1 MDFKLTEEQQM
12 LQDTATRLV
21 RDAYSFEAR
30 EQYAQS
36 DEGFSRTFWQQL
48 GELGLTAVP
57 FPEALG
63 GFGGGGVDTML
74 LMTEFGRGLCLEPYV
89 ESVIYAGGLLMQLA
103 NSAQQQDLLAQVA
116 SGQLLIATAF
126 EEQQSHYHLNDVQ
139 TRAEQTAEGWT
150 LTGSKAVVIGGHQA
164 GLILVSARISGDS
177 RDEHGLGLFLVD
189 PQAAGV
195 ERRTYPTVD
204 GRTACDL

>member
-30 EQYAQS
+30 EHYAQS
-36 DEGFSRTFWQQL
+36 DAGFSLAFWQQL

-57 FPEALG
+57 FPEDLG

-89 ESVIYAGGLLMQLA
+89 ESVIYAGGLLMQLG
-103 NSAQQQDLLAQVA
+103 SPAQQNLLQQVA
-116 SGQLLIATAF
+116 SGQLLLATAF
-126 EEQQSHYHLNDVQ
+126 E
-139 TRAEQTAEGWT
+139 
-150 LTGSKAVVIGGHQA
+150 
-164 GLILVSARISGDS
+164 
-177 RDEHGLGLFLVD
+177 
-189 PQAAGV
+189 
-195 ERRTYPTVD
+195 
-204 GRTACDL
+204 